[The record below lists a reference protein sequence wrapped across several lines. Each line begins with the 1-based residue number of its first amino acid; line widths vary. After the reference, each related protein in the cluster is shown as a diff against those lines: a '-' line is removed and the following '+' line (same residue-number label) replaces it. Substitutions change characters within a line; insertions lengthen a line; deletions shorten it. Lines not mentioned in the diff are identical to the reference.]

1 MGIQDVNRDR
11 DAAELRLFI
20 TQLLHDVQALESMIA
35 KGMIESGVRRIGA
48 EQELF
53 LVDQAWRPAPVAME
67 MLEAIA
73 DPHYTTEL
81 GRFNLEINLD
91 PLVFAGDC
99 LSRMERDLNALLV
112 QGRTVA
118 RHYGADIV
126 LTGIL
131 PTLRKSD
138 LTLDNMTPK
147 PRYLALSEAMNQLR
161 GGAYEFRL
169 KGMDELIVKH
179 DSVMLE
185 ACCTS
190 FQVHYQVGAEEF
202 ATLYNLA
209 QAVTAPV
216 LAAAT
221 NAPLLFG
228 RRLWKET
235 RIPLFQQAVDT
246 RSASHHLRERSPRVS
261 FGQRWVQHSA
271 VELFQE
277 DLARFRVLL
286 GAQLH
291 EDSLAALQQGLVP
304 TLQALRI
311 HNGTVYRW
319 NRACFG
325 FSDGKPHLRIENR
338 VLPSG
343 PTVLDEIA
351 NAAFLLGLLSGGPSI
366 YTDISKTMAFHDAET
381 NFLAAAQVGLDAQF
395 TWIEGQVIP
404 ARELIRQELLPIA
417 RDGLRSAGIVP
428 ADIDRYL
435 EIIAERVRSGQTGSQ
450 WILRSLSE
458 MHGGETKDS
467 LLSALT
473 AATVKRQW
481 GGKPVHEWPMA
492 RLEEG
497 RARTP
502 RDLRIEE
509 FMTTDLFTVH
519 PDEPIDLVVSLMDW
533 KHIRHIPVEDEQGGL
548 VGVISWFEIVRHY
561 GRRNGQGQTE
571 PLAVSGILQK
581 NPKTVPPETSVLDAI
596 ALMQREKMDCL
607 LVVKEG
613 LLVGIVTERDIL
625 NIAAC
630 LMEQQAQE
638 PSSHVS

>member
-1 MGIQDVNRDR
+1 MGTQNIDR
-11 DAAELRLFI
+11 GHDAEQMRTFI
-20 TQLLHDVQALESMIA
+20 THLLCDIQALEIMLDR
-35 KGMIESGVRRIGA
+35 GMIESDVRRIGA

-53 LVDQAWRPAPVAME
+53 LVDQTWRPAPVA
-67 MLEAIA
+67 LEVLDLAD

-91 PLVFAGDC
+91 PLVFSDDC
-99 LSRMERDLNALLV
+99 LRRMESDLTTLLAAL
-112 QGRTVA
+112 RTA
-118 RHYGADIV
+118 AHRCGADVV
-126 LTGIL
+126 LAGIL

-138 LTLDNMTPK
+138 LTLANMTPK

-169 KGMDELIVKH
+169 KGMDELIIKH

-185 ACCTS
+185 SCCTS
-190 FQVHYQVGAEEF
+190 FQVHYQVRAEEF
-202 ATLYNLA
+202 VPLYNLA

-221 NAPLLFG
+221 NAPMLFG
-228 RRLWKET
+228 RRLWRET

-261 FGQRWVQHSA
+261 FGQQWVKHSV

-277 DLARFRVLL
+277 DLARFRVLVGGPL
-286 GAQLH
+286 Q
-291 EDSLAALQQGLVP
+291 EDSLALLQQGVTP

-351 NAAFLLGLLSGGPSI
+351 NAAFLLGLLSGGPAV
-366 YTDISKTMAFHDAET
+366 YGDVTKKMTFHDAET

-395 TWIEGQVIP
+395 TWIEGRAIP
-404 ARELIRQELLPIA
+404 ARALISRELLPVA
-417 RDGLRSAGIVP
+417 REGLRKAGIVT

-435 EIIAERVRSGQTGSQ
+435 GVITERVESGRTGSQ
-450 WILRSLSE
+450 WLLQSLTA
-458 MHGGETKDS
+458 MHNGETKDVC
-467 LLSALT
+467 LSALT
-473 AATVKRQW
+473 AATVQRQW
-481 GGKPVHEWPMA
+481 EGNPVHKWPDA
-492 RLEEG
+492 RVEEG
-497 RARTP
+497 KARTCQ
-502 RDLRIEE
+502 DLRIEE

-519 PDEPIDLVVSLMDW
+519 PDEPIDLVAHLMNW
-533 KHIRHIPVEDEQGGL
+533 KHIRHVPVEDEQGNL
-548 VGVISWFEIVRHY
+548 LGVISWFEVVRHY
-561 GRRNGQGQTE
+561 GRRAGAAQPQ
-571 PLAVSGILQK
+571 PAAVSAILPE
-581 NPKTVPPETSVLDAI
+581 NPKTVSPETSVLEAI
-596 ALMQREKMDCL
+596 TVMRQEKMDCL
-607 LVVKEG
+607 LVVKEQH
-613 LLVGIVTERDIL
+613 LVGIVTERDIL
-625 NIAAC
+625 NITAR
-630 LMEQQAQE
+630 LLEQQAQTAT
-638 PSSHVS
+638 PYGS

>member
-1 MGIQDVNRDR
+1 
-11 DAAELRLFI
+11 
-20 TQLLHDVQALESMIA
+20 
-35 KGMIESGVRRIGA
+35 
-48 EQELF
+48 
-53 LVDQAWRPAPVAME
+53 
-67 MLEAIA
+67 
-73 DPHYTTEL
+73 
-81 GRFNLEINLD
+81 
-91 PLVFAGDC
+91 
-99 LSRMERDLNALLV
+99 
-112 QGRTVA
+112 
-118 RHYGADIV
+118 
-126 LTGIL
+126 
-131 PTLRKSD
+131 
-138 LTLDNMTPK
+138 
-147 PRYLALSEAMNQLR
+147 MNQLR

-343 PTVLDEIA
+343 PTILDEIA
-351 NAAFLLGLLSGGPSI
+351 NAAFLLGLLSGGPSV

-395 TWIEGQVIP
+395 TWVEGQVIP

-435 EIIAERVRSGQTGSQ
+435 EVIAERVRSGQTGSQ

-481 GGKPVHEWPMA
+481 EGKPVHEWPMA

-533 KHIRHIPVEDEQGGL
+533 KHIRHIPVEDEQGEL
-548 VGVISWFEIVRHY
+548 VGVISWFEIVHHY

-581 NPKTVPPETSVLDAI
+581 NPKTVSPETSVLDAI